1 MAKTTFKEWLQFNGA
16 CILIILTVLQVLC
29 FIGYSILYTIV
40 YEDYHSDTKLTR
52 VELYQWIS
60 LLILALGMVYFLWT
74 SLKEKPQG
82 KLKNPNELFSYLAL
96 GIINNGIFLAKL
108 IY

>member
-40 YEDYHSDTKLTR
+40 YEDYHTDTKLTR
-52 VELYQWIS
+52 VELY
-60 LLILALGMVYFLWT
+60 
-74 SLKEKPQG
+74 
-82 KLKNPNELFSYLAL
+82 
-96 GIINNGIFLAKL
+96 
-108 IY
+108 